1 MFPLEDK
8 QYVLGFDPGGHDAF
22 GWSICEVFGDI
33 VLPQRGGYAAHAA
46 EITEKVANY
55 IHRDADILGIG
66 ISAPLFWSPTGTR
79 HVDNIVRDTL
89 KARDHPAPSGT
100 VQQLGSLRGASLVQG
115 LLLASYLWE
124 EFKVPITEVHSK
136 AALWLLDPEVKRDQ
150 ELTEETPDAV
160 VAAFA
165 AYCMHTEA
173 PGWRNIYLEEPNPVL
188 PLGTPVSYWLPIPK
202 S

>member
-1 MFPLEDK
+1 M
-8 QYVLGFDPGGHDAF
+8 
-22 GWSICEVFGDI
+22 
-33 VLPQRGGYAAHAA
+33 
-46 EITEKVANY
+46 
-55 IHRDADILGIG
+55 
-66 ISAPLFWSPTGTR
+66 
-79 HVDNIVRDTL
+79 
-89 KARDHPAPSGT
+89 
-100 VQQLGSLRGASLVQG
+100 QG

-136 AALWLLDPEVKRDQ
+136 AALWLLDSEVKRDQ
-150 ELTEETPDAV
+150 ELTEDTPDAV